1 VRYAAGDVA
10 LNYLPLFHIAGRFVT
25 VACLLSGAKMVLS
38 PRFSVGSFWEEVR
51 RHGVTT
57 FVAVGGICHMLYS
70 MPEREDDAEN
80 TIRAVYAVPAP
91 AEIYDAFEERFG
103 CKLVEA
109 YGATETNLVVYTDL
123 DESRKG
129 SCGRPNSEYF
139 DVRIVDAD
147 DEEVPTGT
155 PGEILVRVRRPYL
168 MMSGYYGLAEKTVE
182 ATRNLWFHTG
192 DQAYRDDE
200 GYVYFIDRVKDAIRR
215 RGENISSFEV
225 ERLVTGHPE
234 VSETAAIGVR
244 SPLGEE
250 DVKVVVV
257 LKPGASLSHEELL
270 RYCAEHMPYF
280 MVPRYIEFVDA
291 LPRTPTEKVKKYEL
305 RQAGSGGVTADTWD
319 REEHGLRVTRDGLV
333 EDRRW
338 RK

>member
-1 VRYAAGDVA
+1 
-10 LNYLPLFHIAGRFVT
+10 
-25 VACLLSGAKMVLS
+25 MVLS
-38 PRFSVGSFWEEVR
+38 PRFSVGSFWDEVR

-123 DESRKG
+123 DESPKG
-129 SCGRPNSEYF
+129 SCGRLNSEYF
-139 DVRIVDAD
+139 ELRIADAHD
-147 DEEVPTGT
+147 DEVPTGT
-155 PGEILVRVRRPYL
+155 PGEILVRSRKPYL
-168 MMSGYYGLAEKTVE
+168 MMSGYHGLPEKTVE
-182 ATRNLWFHTG
+182 ANRNLWFHTG
-192 DQAYRDDE
+192 DQAYRDED
-200 GYVYFIDRVKDAIRR
+200 GHVYFIDRVKDAIRR

-225 ERLVTGHPE
+225 ERLVTGHPA
-234 VSETAAIGVR
+234 VSETAAIGVP

-257 LKPGASLSHEELL
+257 LKPEASLGHEELL

-280 MVPRYIEFVDA
+280 MVPRYIEFADA

-305 RQAGSGGVTADTWD
+305 RQEGARGVTESTWD
-319 REEHGLRVTRDGLV
+319 REEQGLRVKRDGTVV
-333 EDRRW
+333 ETERRT
-338 RK
+338 R